1 MAVKVIK
8 IVLKTVSVGTVC
20 HLPPCYVGMDI
31 PLSQGVL

>member
-20 HLPPCYVGMDI
+20 HMPPCYVGDLTI
-31 PLSQGVL
+31 SGGVL